1 MDHDLHLLERARTGD
16 TRAFDELI
24 TLHRQSV
31 FAIAFQILRSEDDA
45 MDVAQETFIKAWH
58 ALAKFDGR
66 HPLGSWLRRIAT
78 NGAIDVVRRRQA
90 HPQCGIDDRDLAV
103 DAASRTTPSRPD
115 DPGTAMDLRDLRSRL
130 DRALATLSPDH
141 RAVII
146 LREVEEQ
153 SYEEIAG
160 RIGCSVGTVMSRLF
174 YARRH
179 LQSQLKDTYE
189 EF

>member
-1 MDHDLHLLERARTGD
+1 MDHDLHLLERARAGD

-24 TLHRQSV
+24 TLHRQRV
-31 FAIAFQILRSEDDA
+31 FAIAFQILRNEDDA
-45 MDVAQETFIKAWH
+45 MDVAQETFIKAWRS
-58 ALAKFDGR
+58 LAKFDGG
-66 HPLGSWLRRIAT
+66 HPLGTWLRRIAT

-90 HPQCGIDDRDLAV
+90 HPQCEIDDRDLAV
-103 DAASRTTPSRPD
+103 DPASRTTPARPAA
-115 DPGTAMDLRDLRSRL
+115 PGAAMDLRDLRCRL
-130 DRALATLSPDH
+130 DRALAALSPDH
-141 RAVII
+141 RAVVI
-146 LREVEEQ
+146 LREVEEL

-179 LQSQLKDTYE
+179 LQSQLKATYE